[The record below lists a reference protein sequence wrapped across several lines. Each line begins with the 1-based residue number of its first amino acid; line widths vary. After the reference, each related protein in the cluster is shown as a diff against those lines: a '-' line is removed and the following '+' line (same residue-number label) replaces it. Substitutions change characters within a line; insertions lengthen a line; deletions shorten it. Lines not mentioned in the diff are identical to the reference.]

1 MTEQLQFP
9 TGSRTVHHPRPTSVI
24 HLDEHT
30 RQIGRAGVADARA
43 ILAAC
48 APTVL
53 GECSKTSGCHDPLQ
67 TGKEEAQ
74 DEGQGEK
81 EDSHLDEGAI
91 ESPNAGLPAAA

>member
-1 MTEQLQFP
+1 M
-9 TGSRTVHHPRPTSVI
+9 I

-53 GECSKTSGCHDPLQ
+53 GEGTKTSGCHDPLRA
-67 TGKEEAQ
+67 GKEEAQ

-81 EDSHLDEGAI
+81 QDSHLDEGATD
-91 ESPNAGLPAAA
+91 SPNAGLPTAA

>member
-24 HLDEHT
+24 HLDKHT
-30 RQIGRAGVADARA
+30 REIGRAGVADARA

-48 APTVL
+48 APKVL
-53 GECSKTSGCHDPLQ
+53 GEGSETSGCHGPLQ
-67 TGKEEAQ
+67 TGLEEAQ

-81 EDSHLDEGAI
+81 QDSHLDEGAI
-91 ESPNAGLPAAA
+91 DGPNAGLPAAA

>member
-9 TGSRTVHHPRPTSVI
+9 TGSRTVHHPRPTTVI

-30 RQIGRAGVADARA
+30 REIGRAGVADARA

-53 GECSKTSGCHDPLQ
+53 GEGSETSGCHDPLRA
-67 TGKEEAQ
+67 GKEEAQ

-81 EDSHLDEGAI
+81 QDSHLDEGATD
-91 ESPNAGLPAAA
+91 SPNAGLPTAA

>member
-9 TGSRTVHHPRPTSVI
+9 TRSRTVHHSRPTSVI
-24 HLDEHT
+24 RLDEHT
-30 RQIGRAGVADARA
+30 REIGRAGVADARA

-53 GECSKTSGCHDPLQ
+53 GEGSETSGCHDPLRA
-67 TGKEEAQ
+67 GKEEAQ

-81 EDSHLDEGAI
+81 QDSHLDEGAI
-91 ESPNAGLPAAA
+91 DGPNAGLPAAA

>member
-9 TGSRTVHHPRPTSVI
+9 TGSLTVHHPRPTSVI

-30 RQIGRAGVADARA
+30 REIGRAGVADARA

-53 GECSKTSGCHDPLQ
+53 GESSETSGCHDPLQ
-67 TGKEEAQ
+67 TGL

-81 EDSHLDEGAI
+81 QDNHLDEGAI
-91 ESPNAGLPAAA
+91 DGPNAGLPAAA

>member
-9 TGSRTVHHPRPTSVI
+9 TDSTAVHHAEPTSVI

-53 GECSKTSGCHDPLQ
+53 DADTEISGRNDTLRTVVESAPG
-67 TGKEEAQ
+67 GKQ
-74 DEGQGEK
+74 DERQCR
-81 EDSHLDEGAI
+81 HLEEGPIDVA
-91 ESPNAGLPAAA
+91 EVELSAAA

>member
-1 MTEQLQFP
+1 M
-9 TGSRTVHHPRPTSVI
+9 I

-53 GECSKTSGCHDPLQ
+53 DADTEISGRNDTLRTVVESAPG
-67 TGKEEAQ
+67 GKQ
-74 DEGQGEK
+74 DERQCR
-81 EDSHLDEGAI
+81 HLEEGPIDVADV
-91 ESPNAGLPAAA
+91 ELSAAA

>member
-1 MTEQLQFP
+1 M
-9 TGSRTVHHPRPTSVI
+9 I

-53 GECSKTSGCHDPLQ
+53 GEGSETSGCHDPLQ

-81 EDSHLDEGAI
+81 QDSHLDEGATD
-91 ESPNAGLPAAA
+91 SPNAGLPTAA